1 MDAYFLCGEVEKSWA
16 NEIALGEGC
25 EEEGWEE
32 VGDLGG
38 TVTIDIF
45 VRWDA
50 LDCDRADSF
59 VGT

>member
-1 MDAYFLCGEVEKSWA
+1 MEKSWA